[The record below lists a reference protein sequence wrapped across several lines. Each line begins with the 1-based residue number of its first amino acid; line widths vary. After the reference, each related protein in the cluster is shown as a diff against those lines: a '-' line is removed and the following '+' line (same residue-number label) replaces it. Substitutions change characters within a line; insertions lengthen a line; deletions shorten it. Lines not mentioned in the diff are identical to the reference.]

1 MTRRSSRSSV
11 PSRRRGRRSKSANAS
26 GPCLKIERRFESVSS
41 SKSARATKTHL
52 NLGALERGEVLLR
65 VHDETR
71 GRFLKSLRIRLSIIR
86 RETNRRRRQSS
97 SSPPARGVVRPPWLG
112 EGEPAW
118 KSDRNFRDRDRFIK
132 CMCKQL
138 NTKSKN
144 GKGSERE
151 EKTATNTYRI
161 HLLLLGVRLTARGL
175 RLGPI
180 GTTSVGLTAPT
191 RRRRRARFT
200 PGRGAARRV
209 RVRRQRLVH
218 GGHGVNLREER
229 FSVQTREK
237 RQRKRETHT
246 SSVVSSPSSPS
257 SSSSIAVKRSALA
270 FIRETAPREIRR
282 VTNRQTTRD

>member
-71 GRFLKSLRIRLSIIR
+71 GRFLKSLRIRLSIIQKKRIVSR
-86 RETNRRRRQSS
+86 RPVRPRS
-97 SSPPARGVVRPPWLG
+97 GVVRLLWLG
-112 EGEPAW
+112 GGQPAW
-118 KSDRNFRDRDRFIK
+118 KSDDIFEIATALSIVCVN
-132 CMCKQL
+132 
-138 NTKSKN
+138 
-144 GKGSERE
+144 SETPNRKM
-151 EKTATNTYRI
+151 EKAAKETSSLGATATNTYRI

-175 RLGPI
+175 RLGPV
-180 GTTSVGLTAPT
+180 GTTGVGLTAPT
-191 RRRRRARFT
+191 RRRCRTRFT